1 MKFPLINRT
10 HYSIHRAFSKPG
22 DLAKAA
28 KEAGYTHCGICDY
41 ANISGAV
48 EFFEACE
55 KHKIIPVIGCDF
67 GSDRVFA
74 LNKDGW
80 YELVCLVTSVSC
92 DNFLNRDSLGSPNL
106 ILITEDLHDCRYID
120 KSDQDM
126 YALTR
131 ALGEKVKTA
140 DLNEPTEGF
149 HFASNEELLD
159 LPVYQT
165 IIDRS
170 SPYTILG
177 PPKLPHFD
185 SGEATEIGAL
195 RKLVERG
202 FKTKLDHIDPDIVQ
216 TYRDRVSYEM
226 KVIEL
231 ANLSGYYLIVQDFV
245 NDARRKDVLCSIAR
259 GSSAG
264 SLVSYLIGIN
274 LIDPIPYG
282 LLFSRFFNAARA
294 YPKHLSFDEHKFID
308 EWRDFESK
316 LSKPR

>member
-1 MKFPLINRT
+1 
-10 HYSIHRAFSKPG
+10 
-22 DLAKAA
+22 
-28 KEAGYTHCGICDY
+28 
-41 ANISGAV
+41 V
-48 EFFEACE
+48 E
-55 KHKIIPVIGCDF
+55 
-67 GSDRVFA
+67 
-74 LNKDGW
+74 
-80 YELVCLVTSVSC
+80 
-92 DNFLNRDSLGSPNL
+92 
-106 ILITEDLHDCRYID
+106 
-120 KSDQDM
+120 
-126 YALTR
+126 
-131 ALGEKVKTA
+131 
-140 DLNEPTEGF
+140 
-149 HFASNEELLD
+149 
-159 LPVYQT
+159 
-165 IIDRS
+165 RS
-170 SPYTILG
+170 STYTILG

-282 LLFSRFFNAARA
+282 LLFSRFF
-294 YPKHLSFDEHKFID
+294 
-308 EWRDFESK
+308 
-316 LSKPR
+316 